1 MANNFL
7 AKDGRIVEKVAQ
19 AQAESGQLGGAATAT
34 RKADVMKM
42 FQEVQATQQ
51 QLNGNLIKDIENKIT
66 ENTSI

>member
-19 AQAESGQLGGAATAT
+19 AQAESGQLAGAATAT

-42 FQEVQATQQ
+42 F
-51 QLNGNLIKDIENKIT
+51 
-66 ENTSI
+66 